1 MPRRL
6 LPLNGLRAFEASA
19 RHLSFKEAAEE
30 LHVTPAAISH
40 QVKALEEL
48 LGQPL
53 FRRLTRQLVLTEA
66 AQLAL
71 PELRQ
76 GFAHLHRAS
85 ELLQSGSEDKVLTV
99 SVAPTFAAKW
109 LVPRLIGFQEAHPDI
124 EVRISANE
132 HLVDFEAEDVDAA
145 IRFGSGGYPGLQVD
159 WLFSASVAPVCAPS
173 LLERGAPLQRPAD
186 LADHTLLHL
195 SDTRSHEA
203 APAWR
208 MWLKAAGVPEIEA
221 MRGPKY
227 SSYVLL
233 AEAAVAGQGV
243 ALIETAVIGSEL
255 ASGRLV
261 RLFCG
266 LPRASTGFC
275 YYFVTPERRAG
286 LRKIQL
292 FRDWILAESERF
304 RAEDGGEETASEDP
318 AGAAEAL

>member
-6 LPLNGLRAFEASA
+6 LPLNALRAFEASA
-19 RHLSFKEAAEE
+19 RLLSFKEAAEE

-40 QVKALEEL
+40 QVKSLEEL
-48 LGQPL
+48 LGRQL

-76 GFAHLHRAS
+76 GFAHLQRAS
-85 ELLQSGSEDKVLTV
+85 ELLQSESEDKVLTV

-124 EVRISANE
+124 EVRISATDY
-132 HLVDFEAEDVDAA
+132 LVDFETEDVDAA
-145 IRFGSGGYPGLQVD
+145 VRFGPGEYPGLQCD
-159 WLFSASVAPVCAPS
+159 YLLSASVAPVCSPK
-173 LLERGAPLQRPAD
+173 LLEGATALRTPED

-208 MWLKAAGVPEIEA
+208 MWLKAAGVPEIDST
-221 MRGPKY
+221 RGPKF

-233 AEAAVAGQGV
+233 TEAAMAGQGV
-243 ALIETAVIGSEL
+243 ALIETAIIGNEL

-261 RLFCG
+261 RLFCDR
-266 LPRASTGFC
+266 PRASTGFC

-286 LRKIQL
+286 SRKIQA
-292 FRDWILAESERF
+292 FREWIVAEGERF
-304 RAEDGGEETASEDP
+304 RTEDNQDVPDTPE
-318 AGAAEAL
+318 AEAV